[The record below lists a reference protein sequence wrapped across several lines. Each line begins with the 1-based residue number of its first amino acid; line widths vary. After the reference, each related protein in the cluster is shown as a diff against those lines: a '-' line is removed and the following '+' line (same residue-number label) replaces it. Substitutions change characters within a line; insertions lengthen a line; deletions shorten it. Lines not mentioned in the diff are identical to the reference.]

1 MMPTFEQ
8 IIVSIV
14 TITICITLLFM
25 CYQVDRKLD
34 LLEAQCETTLSR

>member
-8 IIVSIV
+8 LIVGMV
-14 TITICITLLFM
+14 ATTLCITLLFL
-25 CYQVDRKLD
+25 CSQVDRKLD